1 MVLFEKLKSAF
12 SSRKRFSL
20 TDWRDITVISLT
32 ELTLVPWFVGTVV
45 SLMNNLST
53 NVGRCW
59 WLGFSNYGIRA
70 TLFFEVVATMGVIVI
85 YYLRADSKTKDEV
98 GRTVSDTGTFG
109 DSHFQSEE
117 EIKRYY
123 TLSDQKS
130 ANRTILGALDAN
142 CRKIVSEHKTKKG
155 EAPINRNLFI
165 LASAG
170 SGKTKSVL
178 YPLIMQ
184 LTNDEHP
191 ENLFITDPKGEI
203 YEDFEFYLERKGY
216 DVYTFITKSDV
227 MQFSDR
233 FNPLDFLD
241 LNINKIRSLASY
253 LYDFDPQE
261 KPEYFQNGEINL
273 FITLCAYFS
282 NPELSHPKEA
292 NTLSYMYKYICNTD
306 RTRIINEL
314 KSIPQGAT
322 GYEESRQ
329 FIANMDRF
337 VDYTDGLKQTLQRF
351 NSEDCAAMTSASDFE
366 PLDFV
371 GRKCAVF
378 LITDDH
384 DSTFDSLTRM
394 FFNVFIN
401 RISEIADRLPN
412 RMYPDFNMVLEETNN
427 IGKIHTLDKI
437 ISTVRGRR
445 MNTTLTF
452 QNIKQMQGTYK
463 EQYASL
469 ISACHTQMVFG
480 VNDPETA
487 QWVSNMLSQK
497 TIQTDAISRSEGTF
511 NMVDVPLHQSH
522 RYDEK
527 AADLM
532 SPGNVMKNDK
542 MIVRTFK
549 KDPMLLYPLF
559 YEKHYEFN
567 LLEKHMLTERLPKRK
582 RPVEYYDYY
591 QLPRPDKEFR
601 EANKKEIRQ
610 KYLMRKDIDKAYAD
624 LLKVPIIEDSGLV
637 IERPK
642 PTINPEAVNLDRN
655 RIEEKPKGKEKKPK
669 EEKPERVIAVTT
681 VQDENKNIVKQTV
694 QEVTPKK
701 VTAPLP
707 KNKVI
712 DGKELPLVDTDIN
725 EEDII

>member
-1 MVLFEKLKSAF
+1 MSLTEKLKTGF
-12 SSRKRFSL
+12 NSRKRL
-20 TDWRDITVISLT
+20 TLKDWRYVTFVSLAEITI
-32 ELTLVPWFVGTVV
+32 VPWLVGTIV
-45 SLMNNLST
+45 SLMNDLDAGILRS
-53 NVGRCW
+53 W

-70 TLFFEVVATMGVIVI
+70 TIFFEILSMLGAIVI
-85 YYLRADSKTKDEV
+85 YYLRSDSKTKDEI
-98 GRTVSDTGTFG
+98 GRTVADTGTFG
-109 DSHFQSEE
+109 DSHFQTDE

-123 TLSDQKS
+123 TLSDQKH
-130 ANRTILGALDAN
+130 ANRTILGALDAG
-142 CRKIVSEHKTKKG
+142 CKKIVSEHKTREK
-155 EAPINRNLFI
+155 EAPNNRNLFV

-203 YEDFEFYLERKGY
+203 YEDFAFYLEKKGY

-282 NPELSHPKEA
+282 NPDLSHPKEA

-306 RTRIINEL
+306 RSRIINEL
-314 KSIPQGAT
+314 KSIPKGAT

-384 DSTFDSLTRM
+384 DTTFDNLTRM

-401 RISEIADRLPN
+401 RISEIADRLPQ
-412 RMYPDFNMVLEETNN
+412 RMYPDFNMILEETNN

-487 QWVSNMLSQK
+487 TWVSDWLSQK
-497 TIQTDAISRSEGTF
+497 TIQTDVISRSEGTF

-532 SPGNVMKNDK
+532 SPGNVLKNK
-542 MIVRTFK
+542 KVIVRTFK
-549 KDPMLLYPLF
+549 QDPMLLYPLF
-559 YEKHYEFN
+559 FENHYEAG
-567 LLEKHMLTERLPKRK
+567 LLEKHMLADRLPKRK

-591 QLPRPDKEFR
+591 HLPRPDKEFR
-601 EANKKEIRQ
+601 EANKKEIRE
-610 KYLMRKDIDKAYAD
+610 KYLMRRNIDEDYAK
-624 LLKVPIIEDSGLV
+624 LLQVPIIEDRGLI
-637 IERPK
+637 IETPK
-642 PTINPEAVNLDRN
+642 PSINPEAVDLDRN
-655 RIEEKPKGKEKKPK
+655 RIDDKPKGKEKKTK
-669 EEKPERVIAVTT
+669 EENQGRVIAVTT
-681 VQDENKNIVKQTV
+681 VQDEKKNIIQQTV

-707 KNKVI
+707 KKKVI
-712 DGKELPLVDTDIN
+712 DGKALPNVDTDIT

>member
-1 MVLFEKLKSAF
+1 MLASP
-12 SSRKRFSL
+12 RKQL
-20 TDWRDITVISLT
+20 TMTDWRDITLISLA
-32 ELTLVPWFVGTVV
+32 ELVLVPWFVGTVV
-45 SLMNNLST
+45 SIMNGLNEGVLRS
-53 NVGRCW
+53 W
-59 WLGFSNYGIRA
+59 WIGFSKHGIRA
-70 TLFFEVVATMGVIVI
+70 TIFFEILVTLGVIVI
-85 YYLRADSKTKDEV
+85 YYFRSTSKTKDEV

-109 DSHFQSEE
+109 DSHFQTEE
-117 EIKRYY
+117 EIKSYY
-123 TLSDQKS
+123 TLSNQQK
-130 ANRTILGALDAN
+130 ANRTILGALDKK
-142 CRKIVSEHKTKKG
+142 CKQIVSEHKTKPG
-155 EAPINRNLFI
+155 ERPTNKNLFV

-178 YPLIMQ
+178 YPLLMQ

-203 YEDFEFYLERKGY
+203 YEDFSFYLEKKNY
-216 DVYTFITKSDV
+216 DVYCFITKSDV

-233 FNPLDFLD
+233 FNPLDFLE

-306 RTRIINEL
+306 KTRIINEL
-314 KSIPQGAT
+314 KTIPQGAP

-329 FIANMDRF
+329 FIANADRF
-337 VDYTDGLKQTLQRF
+337 VDYTDGLKQTLQKF
-351 NSEDCAAMTSASDFE
+351 NSQDCAAMVSASDFE

-384 DSTFDSLTRM
+384 DPTFDSLTRM
-394 FFNVFIN
+394 FFNLFIN

-480 VNDPETA
+480 VNDPDTA
-487 QWVSNMLSQK
+487 QWVTNWLSQK
-497 TIQTDAISRSEGTF
+497 TIQTDVISRSEGTF
-511 NMVDVPLHQSH
+511 TMIDVPLHQSH

-532 SPGNVMKNDK
+532 SAGNVLKNK
-542 MIVRTFK
+542 QVIVRTFEQ
-549 KDPMLLYPLF
+549 DPMLLYPLF
-559 YEKHYEFN
+559 YENHYEAG

-582 RPVEYYDYY
+582 RPMEYYDYY
-591 QLPRPDKEFR
+591 GLPRPDVEFR
-601 EANKKEIRQ
+601 KANKKEIRE
-610 KYLMRKDIDKAYAD
+610 KYLQRKDIDKQYAEI
-624 LLKVPIIEDSGLV
+624 LNVPITEDSGLT
-637 IERPK
+637 IETPK
-642 PTINPEAVNLDRN
+642 AVINPEAVNLDRSRN
-655 RIEEKPKGKEKKPK
+655 DDKPKKDDKKKKEDKPDK
-669 EEKPERVIAVTT
+669 VIAVTT
-681 VQDENKNIVKQTV
+681 VQDQNKNIIKQTV

-701 VTAPLP
+701 TTAPLP
-707 KNKVI
+707 KHKVI
-712 DGKELPLVDTDIN
+712 DGMEMPHFKEDDDDDIV
-725 EEDII
+725 